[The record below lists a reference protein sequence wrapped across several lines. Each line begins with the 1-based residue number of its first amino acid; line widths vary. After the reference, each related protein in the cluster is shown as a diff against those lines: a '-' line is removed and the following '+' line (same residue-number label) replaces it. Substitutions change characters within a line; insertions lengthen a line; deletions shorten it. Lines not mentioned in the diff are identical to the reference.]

1 LWKSVIFGRIHC
13 SLKCPFMNRSA
24 ITKLQASLLIIVI
37 VCGIAAGVY
46 GYYSMS
52 APPARTR
59 LIVST
64 TTSLYET
71 GFLDAL
77 KTKFELKYPNM
88 NVSFISQGTGLAI
101 QTAMRGDADMLLVH
115 APSQELPFLQGG
127 YGVNRRIVAYNFFA
141 IVGPSEDPAGIK
153 GKSPSDAFKAIRS
166 AGLNGTAIW
175 VSRGDNSGTYTK
187 EVSLWKAVGLDAKQL
202 RQEKWYLEAG
212 SGMTA
217 TLKLANEKRGYTLSD
232 TASYLLNFNNHNIDL
247 VKLVE
252 GAKSMLNVYSAIAD
266 DPRNANMT
274 KTNFDG
280 SMQLIRY
287 LVSDEGQQLFA
298 DYGVSQYGKPLFG
311 PYLKLLQSKSDPLG
325 NDPGQLIQW
334 IGEYAFFEGSECP
347 QQFRYQ
353 AEGLYSN
360 QPPVPVL
367 LVSILT
373 GVEQRKAPA
382 CIRSSKA

>member
-1 LWKSVIFGRIHC
+1 MWKSVIFSRIHC
-13 SLKCPFMNRSA
+13 PLKCPFMNRSA
-24 ITKLQASLLIIVI
+24 ITTLQASLLIIVV
-37 VCGIAAGVY
+37 VCGIAAGAY
-46 GYYSMS
+46 AYYSMS

-71 GFLDAL
+71 GFLDTL

-115 APSQELPFLQGG
+115 DPVSELKFLQGG
-127 YGVNRRIVAYNFFA
+127 YGVSRKIVAYNFFVV
-141 IVGPSEDPAGIK
+141 VGPSEDPAEIK

-166 AGLNGTAIW
+166 AGLDGTAIW
-175 VSRGDNSGTYTK
+175 VSRGDNSGTYSK
-187 EVSLWKAVGLDAKQL
+187 EKSLWKAIGLDVKQL
-202 RQEKWYLEAG
+202 RTESWYLEAG

-217 TLKLANEKRGYTLSD
+217 TLKLANEKRGYTIAD

-247 VKLVE
+247 AKLVE
-252 GAKSMLNVYSAIAD
+252 AGKSMLNVYSAIAD

-287 LVSDEGQQLFA
+287 LVSEEGQQLFA
-298 DYGVSQYGKPLFG
+298 DYGTSQYGKPLFG

-334 IGEYAFFEGSECP
+334 ISEYAFFEGSECP
-347 QQFRYQ
+347 QQFRYR

-360 QPPVPVL
+360 QAPVPVL

>member
-13 SLKCPFMNRSA
+13 PLKCSFMNRSA
-24 ITKLQASLLIIVI
+24 ITKLQASLLIIVV

-46 GYYSMS
+46 AYYSMS
-52 APPARTR
+52 VPPAKTR

-77 KTKFELKYPNM
+77 KAKFELKYSNM

-115 APSQELPFLQGG
+115 DPASELKFLQGG
-127 YGVNRRIVAYNFFA
+127 YGVNRKIVAYNFFVV
-141 IVGPSEDPAGIK
+141 VGPSEDPAGIK

-166 AGLNGTAIW
+166 AGLDGTAIW
-175 VSRGDNSGTYTK
+175 VSRGDNSGTYSK
-187 EVSLWKAVGLDAKQL
+187 EKSLWKAVGLDVVQL
-202 RQEKWYLEAG
+202 RKESWYLEAG

-217 TLKLANEKRGYTLSD
+217 TLKLADEKRGYTISD

-247 VKLVE
+247 AKLVE
-252 GAKSMLNVYSAIAD
+252 AGKSMLNVYSAIAD

-280 SMQLIRY
+280 SMQLIKY
-287 LVSDEGQQLFA
+287 LASDEGQQLFT
-298 DYGVSQYGKPLFG
+298 DYGTSKYGKPLFG

-325 NDPGQLIQW
+325 NDPAQLTQW
-334 IGEYAFFEGSECP
+334 ISDYAFFEGSECP

-353 AEGLYSN
+353 AEGLYST
-360 QPPVPVL
+360 QATVPAL

-373 GVEQRKAPA
+373 EVEQRKAPA

>member
-1 LWKSVIFGRIHC
+1 
-13 SLKCPFMNRSA
+13 MDRSA
-24 ITKLQASLLIIVI
+24 ITKLQASLLILVV
-37 VCGIAAGVY
+37 VCGIGGGAYA
-46 GYYSMS
+46 YYSMGVPT
-52 APPARTR
+52 AKTR

-77 KTKFELKYPNM
+77 KTKFELKYTNM

-115 APSQELPFLQGG
+115 APSQEYPFLQSG
-127 YGVNRRIVAYNFFA
+127 YGVNRKIVAYNFFV

-153 GKSPSDAFKAIRS
+153 GKSPADAFKAIRS
-166 AGLNGTAIW
+166 AGLNGTAPW

-187 EVSLWKAVGLDAKQL
+187 EVSLWKAIGLDVKQL

-232 TASYLLNFNNHNIDL
+232 TASYMLNFNNQNIDL
-247 VKLVE
+247 VRVVE
-252 GAKSMLNVYSAIAD
+252 AGKSMLNVYSAIAD

-280 SMQLIRY
+280 SMQLIKY

-311 PYLKLLQSKSDPLG
+311 PYIKLLQTNSDPLG
-325 NDPGQLIQW
+325 NDPAQLVQW
-334 IGEYAFFEGSECP
+334 ISEYAFFEGSECP
-347 QQFRYQ
+347 QQFRHQ
-353 AEGLYSN
+353 AEGLYSA
-360 QPPVPVL
+360 QAPVPVL
-367 LVSILT
+367 LVNILM
-373 GVEQRKAPA
+373 GVEQRKTPA

>member
-1 LWKSVIFGRIHC
+1 MTPHLS
-13 SLKCPFMNRSA
+13 RSA
-24 ITKLQASLLIIVI
+24 ITRIQSVILIIV
-37 VCGIAAGVY
+37 VVAAAALGAYAYWSLSV
-46 GYYSMS
+46 
-52 APPARTR
+52 PPKAR

-77 KTKFELKYPNM
+77 KSKFELKYPNM

-115 APSQELPFLQGG
+115 DPASELKFLQGG
-127 YGVNRRIVAYNFFA
+127 YGVNRKIVAYNFFV

-166 AGLNGTAIW
+166 AGPNGTATW
-175 VSRGDNSGTYTK
+175 VSRGDNSGTYSK
-187 EVSLWKAVGLDAKQL
+187 EKSLWKAIGLDVTQL
-202 RQEKWYLEAG
+202 RNEKWYLEAG

-217 TLKLANEKRGYTLSD
+217 TLKMANEKRGYTLSD

-247 VKLVE
+247 AKLVE
-252 GAKSMLNVYSAIAD
+252 AGKSMLNVYSAIAD

-274 KTNFDG
+274 KSNFDG
-280 SMQLIRY
+280 STQLIKY

-298 DYGVSQYGKPLFG
+298 DYGTSQYGKPLFG
-311 PYLKLLQSKSDPLG
+311 PYLKLLQTKSDPLG
-325 NDPGQLIQW
+325 NDPTQLIQW
-334 IGEYAFFEGSECP
+334 ISEYAFFEGSECP

-353 AEGLYSN
+353 AEGLYSM
-360 QPPVPVL
+360 QAPVPVL
-367 LVSILT
+367 VVSILV
-373 GVEQRKAPA
+373 GLEDRKLVPWT
-382 CIRSSKA
+382 RSLKA